1 MLAMGPGGAGA
12 QPVEE
17 AQPAEA
23 ADAAAPAPLEKPQL
37 GLRYDAVLREA
48 DDSVSRRI
56 DADLIDLD
64 ALRLALE
71 ASLGR
76 SEIRLALNDC
86 ILIALDRNP
95 DILLAEFEPRKV
107 DGDVLT
113 AKGEFDPILGTD
125 ILYTKASTI
134 ASQTLIA
141 YGGITSVES
150 WNTTTRTSVMGKLHT
165 GTMYNLT
172 FAMNKEENTFGK
184 FIEEWDGL
192 LSLSLTQPIL
202 SGFGPSVNKV
212 RIRQARNARAAAEE
226 QFRASV
232 MNTVAGV
239 VKAYWDLTGAI
250 ERLTVREE
258 SLDNAERLLH
268 INETRRQLGT
278 AADIDVLQAKAGVAM
293 RQSELIAA
301 RAAVGHA
308 EDALKQLLDIRD
320 GDLFSTARILPTDRP
335 GFASGLWIDPS
346 NLEDQIAVSV
356 ERALRNRPELKASE
370 FEIENAKLEE
380 MRTRNQML
388 PKLDVV
394 GSYAQG
400 GRDHKPRQVFYGMR
414 AGDVDAMSI
423 GLQGSV
429 PIGNRAARGQ
439 HLRAQLTRE
448 QAEQR
453 FENVR
458 QGLMVNV
465 HVAMRNVFANQ
476 TLVES
481 TRQAREFQEVN
492 VVAEEKRLRLGVTT
506 SYQVLL
512 VQQDL
517 TLAQT
522 QEVQALIDYQK
533 ALVDLNL
540 AEGTVLENLG
550 VALDPPET
558 AEPVGY
564 IQAVTPRW
572 EW

>member
-1 MLAMGPGGAGA
+1 
-12 QPVEE
+12 
-17 AQPAEA
+17 
-23 ADAAAPAPLEKPQL
+23 
-37 GLRYDAVLREA
+37 
-48 DDSVSRRI
+48 
-56 DADLIDLD
+56 
-64 ALRLALE
+64 
-71 ASLGR
+71 
-76 SEIRLALNDC
+76 
-86 ILIALDRNP
+86 
-95 DILLAEFEPRKV
+95 
-107 DGDVLT
+107 
-113 AKGEFDPILGTD
+113 
-125 ILYTKASTI
+125 
-134 ASQTLIA
+134 
-141 YGGITSVES
+141 
-150 WNTTTRTSVMGKLHT
+150 
-165 GTMYNLT
+165 
-172 FAMNKEENTFGK
+172 
-184 FIEEWDGL
+184 
-192 LSLSLTQPIL
+192 
-202 SGFGPSVNKV
+202 
-212 RIRQARNARAAAEE
+212 
-226 QFRASV
+226 
-232 MNTVAGV
+232 
-239 VKAYWDLTGAI
+239 
-250 ERLTVREE
+250 
-258 SLDNAERLLH
+258 
-268 INETRRQLGT
+268 
-278 AADIDVLQAKAGVAM
+278 
-293 RQSELIAA
+293 
-301 RAAVGHA
+301 
-308 EDALKQLLDIRD
+308 
-320 GDLFSTARILPTDRP
+320 
-335 GFASGLWIDPS
+335 
-346 NLEDQIAVSV
+346 
-356 ERALRNRPELKASE
+356 
-370 FEIENAKLEE
+370 
-380 MRTRNQML
+380 
-388 PKLDVV
+388 
-394 GSYAQG
+394 
-400 GRDHKPRQVFYGMR
+400 
-414 AGDVDAMSI
+414 AMSI